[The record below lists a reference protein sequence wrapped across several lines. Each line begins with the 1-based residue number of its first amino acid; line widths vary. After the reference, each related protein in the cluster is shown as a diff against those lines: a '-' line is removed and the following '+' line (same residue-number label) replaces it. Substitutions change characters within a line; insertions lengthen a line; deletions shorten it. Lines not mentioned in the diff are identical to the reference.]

1 MPTTYSNGQLLK
13 TTKEMYSPFG
23 EPVWVCNWL
32 PTLQV
37 DMMRQP
43 LLLSE
48 GKPLCA
54 TLLKLNRIATSLT
67 ASLKI
72 WTTNSKMDREYSIST
87 TTLRS
92 ELNIFKATNSSK
104 IFGMLRHILLLLSTN
119 SFYQF
124 SVLRNTRSMA
134 CSSTLRKTFLNG
146 KYMLIDQVRGLK
158 LCKFFQTNLS
168 NKPVRV
174 RTSLLI
180 PMSSRKSAFTIS
192 RHNWPRWVSS

>member
-1 MPTTYSNGQLLK
+1 MPTMYSNGQWLK
-13 TTKEMYSPFG
+13 TTKETYSPFG

-32 PTLQV
+32 PTSRV
-37 DMMRQP
+37 DMMQQP

-48 GKPLCA
+48 GKQLCA
-54 TLLKLNRIATSLT
+54 TLLKLNRIATSSAT
-67 ASLKI
+67 FLKI
-72 WTTNSKMDREYSIST
+72 WTTNSKMDREYFILI

-92 ELNIFKATNSSK
+92 ELNIFKATNSLK

-134 CSSTLRKTFLNG
+134 CSSTLRKTYLNG

-158 LCKFFQTNLS
+158 LCKFFQINLLS
-168 NKPVRV
+168 RLVKA

-180 PMSSRKSAFTIS
+180 QMSSR
-192 RHNWPRWVSS
+192 N